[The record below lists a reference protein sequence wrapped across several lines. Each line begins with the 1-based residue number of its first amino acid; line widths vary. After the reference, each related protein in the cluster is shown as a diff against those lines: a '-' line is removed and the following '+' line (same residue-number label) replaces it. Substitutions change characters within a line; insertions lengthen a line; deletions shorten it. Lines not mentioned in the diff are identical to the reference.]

1 MYLKSINMVA
11 RKIQM
16 QAHEFEP
23 LSLQYSNVNLSHV
36 LHVLIYGFTPIPK
49 KQNKN

>member
-1 MYLKSINMVA
+1 MVA
-11 RKIQM
+11 RKNQM

-23 LSLQYSNVNLSHV
+23 LSFQYSNVNLCHV
-36 LHVLIYGFTPIPK
+36 LQFLIKGFTPIPK